1 MAENNINRKALSA
14 LAVKN
19 LKSGFLSD
27 TPPNGGLR
35 IIVNKSGSKSWIYR
49 YRVDSKLKQIKLGN
63 YPSVDLKEARSL
75 LADKKKLR
83 TVENKDPLEE
93 RNKQK
98 EQRRRDQEEKAKLAF
113 TVEQMCELYL
123 SRHVEKKRTIKGA
136 NETRRTLKGDAVAIL
151 GHLPAGS
158 VTHRMIYNLVD
169 AIVERGASVQAGNV
183 LRELL
188 AAYSYSMGK
197 GLFED
202 DFVNPCLQAKA
213 NFKLQK
219 VKLTNN
225 RGKRV
230 LNDGE
235 LSTLIKWLPESKFTK
250 GQKGVL
256 MLTLLTGCRSGEA
269 CMIKWPD
276 LNFDKGTWHLSETK
290 TGNERYVQLSNQAI
304 QFLKGVN
311 KEDSVY
317 VFTQR
322 SGNPIEQKKISEQ
335 MWRMRKDGTDLKINR
350 WTPHDLRRTVRTSL
364 SKLKCPS
371 DIAEAILGH
380 TKGGVKGVYDLYTY
394 EAECK
399 EWLQNWCDYLDTL
412 EAVNN
417 LVPIKAVANA

>member
-1 MAENNINRKALSA
+1 MAANNINRKPLSA

-19 LKSGFLSD
+19 VKAGFLSD
-27 TPPNGGLR
+27 IPPNAGLR
-35 IIVNKSGSKSWIYR
+35 IVVNKSGSKSWIYR
-49 YRVDSKLKQIKLGN
+49 YRIDSKLKQIKLGN

-75 LADKKKLR
+75 LAEKKKLR

-93 RNKQK
+93 RRKQQ
-98 EQRRRDQEEKAKLAF
+98 EQRRAEQEEKAKLAF

-123 SRHVEKKRTIKGA
+123 TRHVEKKRTKKGA
-136 NETRRTLKGDAVAIL
+136 DETRRTLKNDAVALL
-151 GHLPAGS
+151 GHLPAADI
-158 VTHRMIYNLVD
+158 THRMAYNMVD

-183 LRELL
+183 LREFL
-188 AAYSYSMGK
+188 AAYNYAMGK
-197 GLFED
+197 GLFDD

-235 LSTLIKWLPESKFTK
+235 LSAVLNWLPESKFTQ

-256 MLTLLTGCRSGEA
+256 MITLLTGCRTGEA
-269 CMIKWPD
+269 CNMKWSSLD
-276 LNFDKGTWHLSETK
+276 FEKGTWHLSETK
-290 TGNERYVQLSNQAI
+290 TGIERYVQLSLQAI
-304 QFLKGVN
+304 QFLKDVD
-311 KEDSVY
+311 KENTDY
-317 VFTQR
+317 VFTQ
-322 SGNPIEQKKISEQ
+322 GLGKAVEQKKISEQ

-371 DIAEAILGH
+371 DVAEAILGH
-380 TKGGVKGVYDLYTY
+380 TKGGVQGVYDLYTY

-399 EWLQNWCDYLDTL
+399 EWLQKWCDYIDSLKRTK
-412 EAVNN
+412 N
-417 LVPIKAVANA
+417 LVPLGVAANG

>member
-1 MAENNINRKALSA
+1 MAENNINRKPLSA

-27 TPPNGGLR
+27 TPPNAGLR

-123 SRHVEKKRTIKGA
+123 SRHVEKKRTVKGA

-151 GHLPAGS
+151 GHLPAVS
-158 VTHRMIYNLVD
+158 VTHRMIYNMVD

-269 CMIKWPD
+269 CVIKWSD
-276 LNFDKGTWHLSETK
+276 LNFDKCTWHLAETK
-290 TGNERYVQLSNQAI
+290 TGNERYVQLSNQAV
-304 QFLKGVN
+304 QFLKGVD
-311 KEDSVY
+311 KGDSNY
-317 VFTQR
+317 VFTQQL
-322 SGNPIEQKKISEQ
+322 GKPIEQKKISEQ

-350 WTPHDLRRTVRTSL
+350 WSPHDLRRTVRTNL

>member
-1 MAENNINRKALSA
+1 MAGNNTNRKPLSA

-35 IIVNKSGSKSWIYR
+35 IIVNKSGSKSWTYR

-98 EQRRRDQEEKAKLAF
+98 EQRRLEQEEKAKLDF

-136 NETRRTLKGDAVAIL
+136 NETRRTLKNDAVAIL
-151 GHLPAGS
+151 GHLPAAN
-158 VTHRMIYNLVD
+158 VTHRMIYNMVD

-183 LRELL
+183 LREFL
-188 AAYSYSMGK
+188 AAYNYSMGK
-197 GLFED
+197 GMFDD
-202 DFVNPCLQAKA
+202 DFVNPCLQAKS

-235 LSTLIKWLPESKFTK
+235 LSTLLHWLPDSKFTK

-256 MLTLLTGCRSGEA
+256 MLTLLTGCRTGEA
-269 CMIKWPD
+269 CVIKWSAID
-276 LNFDKGTWHLSETK
+276 LDKRVWHLSETK
-290 TGNERYVQLSNQAI
+290 TGVERYVQLSIQAI
-304 QFLKGVN
+304 NFLKGID
-311 KEDSVY
+311 KGSSDY

-322 SGNPIEQKKISEQ
+322 LGKPLEQKKISEQ

-380 TKGGVKGVYDLYTY
+380 TKGGIKGVYDLYTY
-394 EAECK
+394 EAESK
-399 EWLQNWCDYLDTL
+399 VWLQVWCDYLDSL
-412 EAVNN
+412 KAVNN
-417 LVPIKAVANA
+417 LETLKVAANA